1 MNSASTAE
9 KSDYIHS
16 LFPAFEPELKK
27 KLVENA
33 ILKEVKAGD
42 LLMQTGQYFRST
54 ILIVKGQ
61 VKLYRAG
68 VEGEEFFMY
77 YLQPGDACALS
88 MICAT
93 KQETSEIVGKA
104 IDDSTILM
112 VPIHLMD
119 EFMKNYTSW
128 YYFVME
134 TYRRR
139 FEELLQ
145 VIDSIAFKGL
155 DERLAAYLDKQSKH
169 LNTRQL
175 NLTHQDIATDL
186 NSSREV
192 ISRLLKKMEQ
202 TGLIKLNRNYI
213 ELIK

>member
-1 MNSASTAE
+1 MISGLN
-9 KSDYIHS
+9 KIDYVNE
-16 LFPAFEPELKK
+16 LFPLFEPELKQE
-27 KLVENA
+27 LITHAV
-33 ILKEVKAGD
+33 LKEVKAGD

-54 ILIVKGQ
+54 ILIVKGS

-88 MICAT
+88 MICAAR
-93 KQETSEIVGKA
+93 QETSEIVGKA
-104 IDDSTILM
+104 IDDSIILM
-112 VPIHLMD
+112 VPIQLMD
-119 EFMKNYTSW
+119 HFMKTYTSW

-134 TYRRR
+134 TYRSR

-145 VIDSIAFKGL
+145 VIDSIAFKAL
-155 DERLAAYLDKQSKH
+155 DERLIAYLKNQGKH
-169 LNTRQL
+169 LNTQQL
-175 NLTHQDIATDL
+175 NLTHQEIANDL

-202 TGLIKLNRNYI
+202 QGQIKLYRNTI

>member
-1 MNSASTAE
+1 ME
-9 KSDYIHS
+9 SDSVKINYINA
-16 LFPAFEPELKK
+16 LFPSFEPALKQ
-27 KLVENA
+27 KLADHAV
-33 ILKEVKAGD
+33 LKEVKAGE

-54 ILIVKGQ
+54 ILVAKGNI
-61 VKLYRAG
+61 KLYRAG
-68 VEGEEFFMY
+68 AEGGEFFMY
-77 YLQPGDACALS
+77 YLRPGDACALS

-104 IDDSTILM
+104 VVDSIILM

-119 EFMKNYTSW
+119 DFMKSYTSW

-134 TYRRR
+134 TYRSR

-145 VIDSIAFKGL
+145 VIDSIAFKAL
-155 DERLAAYLDKQSKH
+155 DERLIAYLNKQSKH
-169 LNTRQL
+169 LNTTQL
-175 NLTHQDIATDL
+175 NLTHQEIANDL

-192 ISRLLKKMEQ
+192 VSRVLKKMEQ
-202 TGLIKLNRNYI
+202 SGLIKLNRNYI